1 LSDTIQIFKPWY
13 GKAEH
18 EALRA
23 PLESGWLGYGEK
35 AREFEKR
42 FAEYV
47 GVKHAIALHSC
58 TAALH
63 LALLVSEVEGHEV
76 LTTPMTFVASNHAI
90 LMAGGQP
97 VFCDIE
103 EDTLNIDPADIE
115 RRITPQTR
123 VLLAVHYGGHSCDM
137 DALLDIAER
146 HDLLLVEDAAQ
157 ACGGSYRG
165 RKLGSLGHIG
175 CFSFESKK
183 NLSTGDGG
191 MLVTDDDAVAE
202 RVRRLRWLG
211 ISSDTWSR
219 FNNGHKGR
227 AWEYEVEEVGYKY
240 CMNDIA
246 AALGLVQLE
255 KLDRGNQMRR
265 QLVQRYHDAFADVE
279 GIEPLA
285 IKEYGESACYSMV
298 VKLEQRDA
306 LCDFLQERNIQ
317 SAVHFRPNHLYPVYA
332 AYRSDRLSVAEAVW
346 QRILTLPLYPH
357 MGEANQDRVIEGV
370 KLFVEG
376 QRVDFAAPSTL
387 SVEKPLVRA

>member
-1 LSDTIQIFKPWY
+1 MSDPIQIFKPWY
-13 GKAEH
+13 GEAEL
-18 EALRA
+18 EALR
-23 PLESGWLGYGEK
+23 PSFESGWLGYGEK

-42 FAEYV
+42 FAEYI

-63 LALLVSEVEGHEV
+63 LALVVSGVEGRQV

-90 LMAGGQP
+90 LIAGGHP

-103 EDTLNIDPADIE
+103 EDTLNIDPADVE
-115 RRITPQTR
+115 RRVTPETR
-123 VLLAVHYGGHSCDM
+123 VLLAVHYGGHPCDM

-146 HDLLLVEDAAQ
+146 HDLLLVEDVAQ
-157 ACGGSYRG
+157 ACGGSHRG

-219 FNNGHKGR
+219 FNNGHQGH

-246 AALGLVQLE
+246 ASLGLVQLE
-255 KLDRGNQMRR
+255 KLDRGNELRR
-265 QLVQRYHDAFADVE
+265 QLVQRYHEAFAEVE
-279 GIEPLA
+279 GVEPLA
-285 IKEYGESACYSMV
+285 LKEYGESACYSMV
-298 VKLEQRDA
+298 VKLDKRDA
-306 LCDFLQERNIQ
+306 LCDFLQTCDIQ
-317 SAVHFRPNHLYPVYA
+317 SAVHFRPNHFYPVYA
-332 AYRSDRLSVAEAVW
+332 PYRPAQLPVTETVW
-346 QRILTLPLYPH
+346 ERILTLPLYPQ
-357 MGEANQDRVIEGV
+357 MGEENQDRVIESV
-370 KLFVEG
+370 RRFAAR
-376 QRVDFAAPSTL
+376 QRVGFATAQHAL
-387 SVEKPLVRA
+387 GG

>member
-1 LSDTIQIFKPWY
+1 LSDPIQIFKPWY
-13 GKAEH
+13 GEAEH
-18 EALRA
+18 EALRS
-23 PLESGWLGYGEK
+23 PFESGWLGYGEK
-35 AREFEKR
+35 AREFEQR

-63 LALLVSEVEGHEV
+63 LALLASEAEGRQV

-90 LMAGGQP
+90 LMAGGHP

-103 EDTLNIDPADIE
+103 PDTLNIDPADVE
-115 RRITPQTR
+115 RRITPETR
-123 VLLAVHYGGHSCDM
+123 VLLAVHYGGHPCDM
-137 DALLDIAER
+137 DALLDIADR
-146 HDLLLVEDAAQ
+146 HNLLLVEDVAQ
-157 ACGGSYRG
+157 ACGGLHGG

-219 FNNGHKGR
+219 FNNGHEGR

-246 AALGLVQLE
+246 AALGLVQLD
-255 KLDRGNQMRR
+255 KLDRGNTLRR
-265 QLVQRYHDAFADVE
+265 KLVQRYHKAFAEVE

-285 IKEYGESACYSMV
+285 LKGYGVSACYSMV
-298 VKLEQRDA
+298 VRLAQRDA
-306 LCDFLQERNIQ
+306 LCDFLQEHNIQ
-317 SAVHFRPNHLYPVYA
+317 SAVHYRPNHFYPVYA
-332 AYRSDRLSVAEAVW
+332 PYRTDSLPVAESVW
-346 QRILTLPLYPH
+346 QRILTLPLYPQL
-357 MGEANQDRVIEGV
+357 GEADQDRVIESV
-370 KLFVEG
+370 KCFAEG
-376 QRVDFAAPSTL
+376 QRVDFAIAQHA
-387 SVEKPLVRA
+387 VGG

>member
-1 LSDTIQIFKPWY
+1 MSDPIQIFKPWFEE
-13 GKAEH
+13 AEH
-18 EALRA
+18 QALREPFA
-23 PLESGWLGYGEK
+23 TGWLGYGEK

-42 FAEYV
+42 FAAYI
-47 GVKHAIALHSC
+47 GVKHAIALNSC

-63 LALLVSEVEGHEV
+63 LALLASGVEGRQV

-90 LMAGGQP
+90 LMAGGHP

-103 EDTLNIDPADIE
+103 ADTLNVDPADVE
-115 RRITPQTR
+115 RRITPETR

-137 DALLDIAER
+137 DALLDIAAR

-157 ACGGSYRG
+157 ACGGSYRD

-191 MLVTDDDAVAE
+191 MLVTDDDEVAE
-202 RVRRLRWLG
+202 RVRRWRWMG

-219 FNNGHKGR
+219 FNNGHQGR
-227 AWEYEVEEVGYKY
+227 AWEYEVEELGYKY

-255 KLDRGNQMRR
+255 KLDRGNALRR
-265 QLVQRYHDAFADVE
+265 QLVRRYHEAFADLE

-285 IKEYGESACYSMV
+285 LKDYGESACYCMV
-298 VKLEQRDA
+298 VQLDTRDA
-306 LCDFLQERNIQ
+306 LCDFLRERDIQ

-332 AYRSDRLSVAEAVW
+332 PYRPARLPVAEAVW
-346 QRILTLPLYPH
+346 ERILPLPLYPQL
-357 MGEANQDRVIEGV
+357 GAADQDRVIDCVRRFGE
-370 KLFVEG
+370 ERRA
-376 QRVDFAAPSTL
+376 RVPQHAL
-387 SVEKPLVRA
+387 GG